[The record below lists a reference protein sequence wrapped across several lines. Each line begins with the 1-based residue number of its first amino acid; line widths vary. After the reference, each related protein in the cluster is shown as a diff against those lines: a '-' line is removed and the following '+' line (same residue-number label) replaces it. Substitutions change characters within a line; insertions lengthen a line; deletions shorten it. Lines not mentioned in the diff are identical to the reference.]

1 MTRTTP
7 ATGTTTGTTTGAT
20 VGTTGTTTA
29 TTAEPREAGH
39 SGALRAFRWS
49 VRARITA
56 TVGLCVALAL
66 AGAGLLVYLLGLER
80 VHDTVR
86 TATAQEI
93 AELEAF
99 EEEGVDP
106 ASGGAFTS
114 IERLVEE
121 FLLRNVPAPSELMA
135 GYWGGDFE
143 TRSAS
148 SRGELV
154 DDHGFVSAVRSRLE
168 SGGSATVGTQWGE
181 VYLEVLPLQDAQ
193 RTGAFVVAFFVDD
206 ERGPLHDT
214 LRSYAIGATLAWLV
228 VTGVAGWQAGR
239 LLAPLRSLRRTA
251 EEISETD
258 LSLRIEETGDDD
270 LTELTRT
277 VNAMLGRLER
287 AFQGQ
292 RAFLDDAGHEL
303 RTPLT
308 ILRGHLELVDPGDP
322 EDVERT
328 RDLLVD
334 EVDRMARLV
343 EDMILLTKAE
353 RPGFVTPD
361 LVVVDQ
367 LVADVLGKT
376 RGLADRRWRVEA
388 HAGGAAWLDE
398 QRITQALLQL
408 ADNAVKHTSPEDEVA
423 LGAEDAGAHVR
434 LWVRDTGPGVP
445 DAEKETIFARFARG
459 ADEGGTEGVGLGLS
473 IVAAIAAAHG
483 GSVHVEDAAPRG
495 ARFVLTLPRER
506 KEVAWPAS

>member
-1 MTRTTP
+1 MMRTMTS
-7 ATGTTTGTTTGAT
+7 AA
-20 VGTTGTTTA
+20 TTTA
-29 TTAEPREAGH
+29 PTTEQSPRAPGRVRR
-39 SGALRAFRWS
+39 SRWS

-66 AGAGLLVYLLGLER
+66 AGAGLLVYLLGSQRIDE
-80 VHDTVR
+80 TVR

-106 ASGGAFTS
+106 ATGRPFTS

-121 FLLRNVPAPSELMA
+121 FLARNVPSPSELMA

-143 TRSAS
+143 TRSVS

-154 DDHGFVSAVRSRLE
+154 DDPGFTAAVRQRLD
-168 SGGSATVGTQWGE
+168 SGGSATVATRWGE
-181 VYLEVLPLQDAQ
+181 VYLEVLPVRDA
-193 RTGAFVVAFFVDD
+193 RRDGAFVVAFFVED
-206 ERGPLHDT
+206 ERQPLQQT
-214 LRSYAIGATLAWLV
+214 LRSYAIGALIAWVV

-239 LLAPLRSLRRTA
+239 LLAPLRALRTTA
-251 EEISETD
+251 EEITETD
-258 LSLRIEETGDDD
+258 LSRRIEETGDDD

-308 ILRGHLELVDPGDP
+308 ILRGHLELVDTADP
-322 EDVERT
+322 QDVAHT
-328 RDLLVD
+328 RDLLLD

-353 RPGFVTPD
+353 RPGFATLEPVP
-361 LVVVDQ
+361 V
-367 LVADVLGKT
+367 DVLVGAVLAKV
-376 RGLADRRWRVEA
+376 RGLGDRRWTVEA
-388 HAGGAAWLDE
+388 RADATAWVDE
-398 QRITQALLQL
+398 QRITQALVQL
-408 ADNAVKHTSPEDEVA
+408 ADNAVKHTGPGDEIA
-423 LGAEDAGAHVR
+423 LGAEAVGDGVR
-434 LWVRDTGPGVP
+434 LWVRDAGPGVP
-445 DAEKETIFARFARG
+445 DEDKETIFARFARG
-459 ADEGGTEGVGLGLS
+459 TDEGGTEGVGLGLS

-483 GSVHVEDAAPRG
+483 GTVHVEDASPRG
-495 ARFVLTLPRER
+495 ARFVLVLPHRR
-506 KEVAWPAS
+506 KEGAWPAS